1 MKITSVFG
9 AVVAG
14 AIVAAGVA
22 FAGNFSSNHREDY
35 FAAGTHE
42 FYMWCARKPDYLATE
57 KGASARDAQ
66 TKLYNKLKREGDST
80 CWPVWQGRLSG

>member
-1 MKITSVFG
+1 MKITSAFG

-14 AIVAAGVA
+14 AIVAAGMA
-22 FAGNFSSNHREDY
+22 FAGNSSSNHSEDY

-42 FYMWCARKPDYLATE
+42 FYMWCAHKTDYLATQGG
-57 KGASARDAQ
+57 KSARDAQ
-66 TKLYNKLKREGDST
+66 LKLYEKSKHSGDPT